1 MPDLVSLGKA
11 ILMLGVILAVLGGL
25 LMAGGSLGFIGK
37 LPGDISFQRGNLR
50 VYFPLA
56 TMLLLSLILT
66 LFMNIFFRR

>member
-1 MPDLVSLGKA
+1 MPDLVSLGKT

>member
-11 ILMLGVILAVLGGL
+11 ILLLGVVLAVLGGL

-56 TMLLLSLILT
+56 TMLLLSLLLT